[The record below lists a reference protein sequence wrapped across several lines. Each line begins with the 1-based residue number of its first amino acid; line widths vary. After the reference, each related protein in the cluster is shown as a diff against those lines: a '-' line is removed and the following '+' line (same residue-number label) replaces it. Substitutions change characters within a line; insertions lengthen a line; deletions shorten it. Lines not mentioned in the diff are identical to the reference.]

1 MSRFKSIAD
10 VWSYLEQIP
19 TFQSAGVSAAN
30 FSLVNISA
38 FCEKLG
44 NPHRSFPSIHIAGT
58 NGKGTTAYLLEA
70 IYRSGGY
77 RTGLFTS
84 PHLLRYNER
93 VRVNGADISD
103 EAILEFFQYTEA
115 LLQEIPLSY
124 FEISTALAFWYFN
137 KSRVEIAIIETGLGG
152 RLDSTNIINPE
163 VSVIT
168 SIGLDHQNVLGNTIQ
183 EIAREKAGIIK
194 PKKPVVTGNI
204 SDAALQQIT
213 AVAEANGSQLY
224 DTAHLQPVW
233 NKGIIHLRNNEIKL
247 HSLLRESVNKW
258 NVACAWQV
266 REVLQASFPVSES
279 ALIGAIEAFEGA
291 PGRFEKLHKDFDWYF
306 SGSHNQQALLSSIE
320 TIEHMKGPE
329 NTILIF
335 SAMKDKLNAEMMQ
348 LFKPFM
354 VHYFVEQKGERAAK
368 KEDVE
373 LYLKEIRL
381 MNDVNAVK
389 ILKDLRTE
397 LVIFTGS
404 FYFYP
409 IVKRWISKVENF

>member
-1 MSRFKSIAD
+1 MSTFKSIAD
-10 VWSYLEQIP
+10 VWCYMDRIP
-19 TFQSAGVSAAN
+19 TFQGAGILAAN
-30 FSLVNISA
+30 FSLANISA
-38 FCEKLG
+38 FCQKLG
-44 NPHRSFPSIHIAGT
+44 NPQQAFPSVHIAGT

-70 IYRSGGY
+70 IYKRGGY

-93 VRVNGADISD
+93 VRVDGVEIND
-103 EAILEFFQYTEA
+103 EAILEFFRQAET

-124 FEISTALAFWYFN
+124 FEISTALAFWYFE
-137 KSRVEIAIIETGLGG
+137 KSGVEIAIIETGLGG
-152 RLDSTNIINPE
+152 RLDSTNIIVPE

-194 PKKPVVTGNI
+194 PKKPVITGNI
-204 SDAALQQIT
+204 SDEALQQIAT
-213 AVAEANGSQLY
+213 AAEVKGSKLY

-258 NVACAWQV
+258 NVACTWQV
-266 REVLQASFPVSES
+266 REVLQESFPVAES

-320 TIEHMKGPE
+320 TIENMKAPE
-329 NTILIF
+329 NTVLIF
-335 SAMKDKLNAEMMQ
+335 SAMKDKLSAEMMQ

-373 LYLKEIRL
+373 LFLKEIRL